1 MTKSEKPKLE
11 ILALN
16 SPALN
21 NLKLKNLELTQ
32 LGTEAWCAIADIAI
46 TEVAGITSMPLTHAP
61 STPKSRE
68 SKRQVQRIGVRML
81 LQQLL
86 DRLNIV
92 DILDEST
99 FPYRLTHSF
108 YYVCFSHSAQQVAV
122 AISHQHP
129 VGIDIELGAIKWH
142 VAQRYYHVEEL
153 AVLQRLPQ
161 TQRDTVSRLLWQT
174 KESVIKIN
182 QYTLAEGLGISYL
195 SFVEALIKE
204 DVDHH
209 STTSIVQYHH
219 EHYKILILP
228 QRQLVIVL

>member
-1 MTKSEKPKLE
+1 MTKPEKPKLE

-32 LGTEAWCAIADIAI
+32 LNTEAWCATADIAV
-46 TEVAGITSMPLTHAP
+46 TEMADTVSIPLRHAP

-92 DILDEST
+92 DVLDDSA
-99 FPYRLTHSF
+99 FPYRLIHSR

-122 AISHQHP
+122 AISRQHP

-153 AVLQRLPQ
+153 TVLQRLPQ
-161 TQRDTVSRLLWQT
+161 AQRDIVSRLLWQT
-174 KESVIKIN
+174 KESFIKIN

-195 SFVEALIKE
+195 SVVQALIKE
-204 DVDHH
+204 DAKHLSSTRSFQDHYERH
-209 STTSIVQYHH
+209 
-219 EHYKILILP
+219 KILLLP
-228 QRQLVIVL
+228 QRQLVIVF